1 MKKTIEKVKSHSQ
14 HKASIVE
21 RGVRRMTCICGHGI
35 KIHNTNGCN
44 HYPSIWDF
52 CVCGLTPIEIRKTY
66 FASKR
71 NNMG

>member
-1 MKKTIEKVKSHSQ
+1 MTKTKGDGMNDKRQ
-14 HKASIVE
+14 VE
-21 RGVRRMTCICGHGI
+21 RGVRQRTCICGHSI

-52 CVCGLTPIEIRKTY
+52 CICGLTPIEIRKTY